1 MTTPKRRA
9 TKRETA
15 RGTQTGADVN
25 HKRTESDRISEDIAD
40 FERAGGRVE
49 KLGTTRVLQKV
60 DAPDAPGAATTAA
73 RPAPAKTATRKR

>member
-15 RGTQTGADVN
+15 RSTQTGADLN

-60 DAPDAPGAATTAA
+60 DAPDAPGAATT
-73 RPAPAKTATRKR
+73 RPAPAKAATRKR

>member
-1 MTTPKRRA
+1 MTTPKRRG
-9 TKRETA
+9 TRRDNT

-40 FERAGGRVE
+40 FERNGGRVE

-60 DAPDAPGAATTAA
+60 DAPDTPGVAPAAK
-73 RPAPAKTATRKR
+73 PAPAKSTTRKR

>member
-1 MTTPKRRA
+1 MTTPKRR
-9 TKRETA
+9 TSNRRDNT
-15 RGTQTGADVN
+15 RGAQTGADVN

-60 DAPDAPGAATTAA
+60 DAPDAPGAAAVK
-73 RPAPAKTATRKR
+73 PAPARTAVRKR